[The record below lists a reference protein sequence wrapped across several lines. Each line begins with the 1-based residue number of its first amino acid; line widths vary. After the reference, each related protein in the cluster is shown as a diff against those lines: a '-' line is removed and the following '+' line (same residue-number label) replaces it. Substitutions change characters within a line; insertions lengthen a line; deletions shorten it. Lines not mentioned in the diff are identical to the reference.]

1 MEFPAQYILF
11 LILSP
16 LVTVVLLGVVF
27 VLARRYPSRLTR
39 LLTWLALTI
48 AGWLVF
54 NSLELAASSP
64 EASVFWAKVSYAFI
78 TLTPVVWLA
87 FALQY
92 TGNDRWLQP
101 NRFFIFFLVP
111 VVVTLSAYTNEMHQL
126 LWQEYI
132 FTPVSIFLAFSVEH
146 GPFFWLHIVHSYVLV
161 FTGAFLIIRQALRT
175 FAVYW
180 RQAIYLIIGA
190 LVPVTTNVFYLINPI
205 PVIKKDYT
213 PISFAI
219 SALILTIG
227 VVRDRLLDV
236 RPVARDLLVDS
247 MGDLMLAL
255 DRQGRIIDLNPAA
268 EAALQLEAGQIVG
281 KAAAAAL
288 DPYEVL
294 AQYILTDSNVEDEIS
309 LEIDGVLRYYDLQIS
324 QLLNRRGQGRG
335 QLVVLRDIT
344 ARKQTEAE
352 LQHYAA
358 QLEAR
363 NRELDAY
370 AHTVAHDLKNPVTA
384 VVGYA
389 EHLQDITGNAEAN
402 YLAGRII
409 QSGHKMQSIIN
420 ELLFLSVV
428 RTEDVDMEPLE
439 METIVAEA
447 AQRLESDIATLNAK
461 IHYPSRWPAAYGH
474 APWVEEVW
482 VNYLS
487 NALKYGGRP
496 PTIKLGADTL
506 QNGFGA
512 RPPIVRYWVR
522 DNGSGVAP
530 GMQTRLFTLFERL
543 DEAESDGHGLG
554 LSIVHRI
561 VTKLGGEVGVES
573 QDGAGSLFWFTLP
586 AVRRPVPSLNR

>member
-16 LVTVVLLGVVF
+16 VVTIVSLGVILG
-27 VLARRYPSRLTR
+27 LARRYPSRLTR
-39 LLTWLALTI
+39 LLTYLALTI

-54 NSLELAASSP
+54 NSLELVASSP

-78 TLTPVVWLA
+78 TLTPVAWLA

-92 TGNDRWLQP
+92 TGNVRWLQRD
-101 NRFFIFFLVP
+101 RFFIFFLVP
-111 VVVTLSAYTNEMHQL
+111 AVVTLSAYTNELHQL
-126 LWQEYI
+126 LWREYI
-132 FTPVSIFLAFSVEH
+132 FTPVSLFLAFSVEH
-146 GPFFWLHIVHSYVLV
+146 GPLFWLHIVHSYVLV
-161 FTGAFLIIRQALRT
+161 FTGALLIVRQALRT

-180 RQAIYLIIGA
+180 RQAIYLIVGA
-190 LVPVTTNVFYLINPI
+190 LVPVATNLFYLANPI
-205 PVIKKDYT
+205 PAIKKDYT
-213 PISFAI
+213 AISFAI
-219 SALILTIG
+219 SALVLTIG
-227 VVRDRLLDV
+227 VVRDRLFDV

-268 EAALQLEAGQIVG
+268 EAALQVKSHQIVG
-281 KAAAAAL
+281 KAAATALAAHN
-288 DPYEVL
+288 VL
-294 AQYILTDSNVEDEIS
+294 AQYIVAAGEVEDEIS
-309 LEIDGVLRYYDLQIS
+309 LELEGGRRCYDLRIS
-324 QLLNRRGQGRG
+324 RLLNRRGQERG

-344 ARKQTEAE
+344 ARKEAEAE

-363 NRELDAY
+363 NQELDAY

-389 EHLQDITGNAEAN
+389 EYLQEISTDAKVNTVAD
-402 YLAGRII
+402 RII
-409 QSGHKMQSIIN
+409 LSGHKMQSIIN
-420 ELLFLSVV
+420 ELLFLSIV
-428 RTEDVDMEPLE
+428 RTKDVAVEPLT

-447 AQRLESDIATLNAK
+447 AQRLESDIAKLDAE
-461 IHYPSRWPAAYGH
+461 IRYPSQWPAAYGH

-496 PTIKLGADTL
+496 PKIELGADMPQSDFRAASNT
-506 QNGFGA
+506 
-512 RPPIVRYWVR
+512 VRYWVR

-530 GMQTRLFTLFERL
+530 DVRKRLFTLFERL
-543 DEAESDGHGLG
+543 DEAASDSHGLG

-573 QDGAGSLFWFTLP
+573 QEGAGSLFWFTLP
-586 AVRRPVPSLNR
+586 AARHHS

>member
-16 LVTVVLLGVVF
+16 LVTVVSLAAVF
-27 VLARRYPSRLTR
+27 VIARRYPSRLTR
-39 LLTWLALTI
+39 LLMWLALTI

-64 EASVFWAKVSYAFI
+64 EASVFWAKVSYGFI

-87 FALQY
+87 FAFQY
-92 TGNDRWLQP
+92 TGKVRWLRP
-101 NRFFIFFLVP
+101 DRFFIFFLVP
-111 VVVTLSAYTNEMHQL
+111 VIVTLSAYTNEMHQL
-126 LWQEYI
+126 LWREYI

-146 GPFFWLHIVHSYVLV
+146 GPLFWLHIVHSYVLV
-161 FTGAFLIIRQALRT
+161 FAGALLIIHQALRT

-180 RQAIYLIIGA
+180 RQATYLIIGA
-190 LVPVTTNVFYLINPI
+190 LVPVTTNLFYLVNPI
-205 PVIKKDYT
+205 PAIKKDYT
-213 PISFAI
+213 AISFAI
-219 SALILTIG
+219 SALVLAIG
-227 VVRDRLLDV
+227 IVRDRLLDV
-236 RPVARDLLVDS
+236 RPVARDLLVDN

-255 DRQGRIIDLNPAA
+255 DDQGRIIDLNPAA
-268 EAALQLEAGQIVG
+268 KTTLQLEPDQIVG
-281 KAAAAAL
+281 KEAVTALAA
-288 DPYEVL
+288 YEVL
-294 AQYILTDSNVEDEIS
+294 LQYILAANEIEDEIS
-309 LEIDGVLRYYDLQIS
+309 LEFGGVRRCYDLRIS

-344 ARKQTEAE
+344 ARKQAEAE

-389 EHLQDITGNAEAN
+389 EYLQEISVDADAN
-402 YLAGRII
+402 YIADRIM

-428 RTEDVDMEPLE
+428 RTEDVAMEPLE

-447 AQRLESDIATLNAK
+447 AQRLERDIVTLEAE
-461 IHYPSRWPAAYGH
+461 IHYPSQWPAAYGH

-496 PTIKLGADTL
+496 PKIELGADSL
-506 QNGFGA
+506 QSGFGVDS
-512 RPPIVRYWVR
+512 PTVRYWVR

-530 GMQTRLFTLFERL
+530 DRQTRLFTLFGRF
-543 DEAESDGHGLG
+543 DEAASDGHGLG

-573 QDGAGSLFWFTLP
+573 EDGAGSRFWFTLP
-586 AVRRPVPSLNR
+586 AARHPVPSMNR

>member
-16 LVTVVLLGVVF
+16 VVTIVSLGVILG
-27 VLARRYPSRLTR
+27 LARRYPSRPTR
-39 LLTWLALTI
+39 LLTYLALTI

-64 EASVFWAKVSYAFI
+64 EASVFWAKVSYTFI
-78 TLTPVVWLA
+78 TLTPVAWLA

-92 TGNDRWLQP
+92 TGNVRWLQRD
-101 NRFFIFFLVP
+101 RFFIFFLVP
-111 VVVTLSAYTNEMHQL
+111 VVVTLSAYTNELHQL
-126 LWQEYI
+126 LWREYI

-161 FTGAFLIIRQALRT
+161 FTGAFLIVRQALRT

-180 RQAIYLIIGA
+180 RQASYLIVGA
-190 LVPVTTNVFYLINPI
+190 LVPVVTNIFYLINPI
-205 PVIKKDYT
+205 PAIKKDYT

-219 SALILTIG
+219 SALVLTIG
-227 VVRDRLLDV
+227 VVRDRLFDV

-268 EAALQLEAGQIVG
+268 EAALQIEARQIVG
-281 KAAAAAL
+281 KTAATAL
-288 DPYEVL
+288 ATHNVL
-294 AQYILTDSNVEDEIS
+294 AQYIAAAGEVEDEIN
-309 LEIDGVLRYYDLQIS
+309 LEFDGRQHYFDLQIS
-324 QLLNRRGQGRG
+324 QLLNRRGQERG

-344 ARKQTEAE
+344 ARKEAEAE

-389 EHLQDITGNAEAN
+389 EYLQEISSDAKAH
-402 YLAGRII
+402 AVADRII

-428 RTEDVDMEPLE
+428 RTKDVAVEPLK

-447 AQRLESDIATLNAK
+447 AQRLENDIAMLEAE

-496 PTIKLGADTL
+496 PKIELGAEML
-506 QNGFGA
+506 QAASNT
-512 RPPIVRYWVR
+512 VRYWVR

-530 GMQTRLFTLFERL
+530 DRRNRLFTLFERL
-543 DEAESDGHGLG
+543 DEAASDGHGLG

-561 VTKLGGEVGVES
+561 VTKLGGEVGIES
-573 QDGAGSLFWFTLP
+573 PEGEGSLFWFTLP
-586 AVRRPVPSLNR
+586 AEGHHS

>member
-16 LVTVVLLGVVF
+16 LVTVVSLAAVF
-27 VLARRYPSRLTR
+27 VIARRYPSRLTR
-39 LLTWLALTI
+39 LLMRLVLTI

-64 EASVFWAKVSYAFI
+64 EASVFWAKVSYGFI

-87 FALQY
+87 FAFQY
-92 TGNDRWLQP
+92 TGKVRWLQP
-101 NRFFIFFLVP
+101 DRFFVFFLVP

-126 LWQEYI
+126 LWREYI

-146 GPFFWLHIVHSYVLV
+146 GPLFWLHIVHSYVLV
-161 FTGAFLIIRQALRT
+161 FAGAFLIIRQALRT

-180 RQAIYLIIGA
+180 RQATYLIIGA
-190 LVPVTTNVFYLINPI
+190 LVPVTTNLFYLVNPI
-205 PVIKKDYT
+205 PAIKKDYT
-213 PISFAI
+213 AISFAI
-219 SALILTIG
+219 SALVLAIG

-255 DRQGRIIDLNPAA
+255 DHRGRIIDLNPAA
-268 EAALQLEAGQIVG
+268 ETTLQLEPDRIVG
-281 KAAAAAL
+281 KEAATAL
-288 DPYEVL
+288 SGYEVL
-294 AQYILTDSNVEDEIS
+294 VQYILVAGEVEDEIT
-309 LEIDGVLRYYDLQIS
+309 LAFDDVQRCYDLRIS

-344 ARKQTEAE
+344 ARKQAEAE

-389 EHLQDITGNAEAN
+389 EYLQEISVDADAN
-402 YLAGRII
+402 YIADRIM

-428 RTEDVDMEPLE
+428 RTEDVAMEPLE
-439 METIVAEA
+439 MEAIVAEA
-447 AQRLESDIATLNAK
+447 AQRLERDIVTLEAE
-461 IHYPSRWPAAYGH
+461 IHFPSQWPAAYGH

-496 PTIKLGADTL
+496 PKIELGADSL
-506 QNGFGA
+506 RSGFGGDSLT
-512 RPPIVRYWVR
+512 VRYWVR

-530 GMQTRLFTLFERL
+530 DRQTRLFTLFGRF
-543 DEAESDGHGLG
+543 DEAAGDGHGLG

-573 QDGAGSLFWFTLP
+573 EDGAGSRFWFTLP
-586 AVRRPVPSLNR
+586 AARHPVPSMNR

>member
-16 LVTVVLLGVVF
+16 VVTVVSLGVIF
-27 VLARRYPSRLTR
+27 ALARRYPSRPTR
-39 LLTWLALTI
+39 LLTYLVLTI

-54 NSLELAASSP
+54 NSLELAATSP
-64 EASVFWAKVSYAFI
+64 EASVFWAKASYAFI
-78 TLTPVVWLA
+78 TLTPVFWLA

-92 TGNDRWLQP
+92 TGNVRWLQSD
-101 NRFFIFFLVP
+101 RFFIFFLVP
-111 VVVTLSAYTNEMHQL
+111 VIVTLSAYTNEMHQL
-126 LWQEYI
+126 LWREYI

-161 FTGAFLIIRQALRT
+161 FTGAFLIVRQALRT

-180 RQAIYLIIGA
+180 RQATYLIIGA
-190 LVPVTTNVFYLINPI
+190 LVPVATNLFYLVNPI
-205 PVIKKDYT
+205 PAIKKDYT

-219 SALILTIG
+219 SALVLTIG

-255 DRQGRIIDLNPAA
+255 DHQGRIIDLNPAA
-268 EAALQLEAGQIVG
+268 EAALQVESHQIVG

-288 DPYEVL
+288 AAHNVL
-294 AQYILTDSNVEDEIS
+294 AQYIVAAGEVEDEIS
-309 LEIDGVLRYYDLQIS
+309 LELEGGQRYYDLRIS
-324 QLLNRRGQGRG
+324 RLLNRRGQERG

-344 ARKQTEAE
+344 ARKEAEAE

-358 QLEAR
+358 QLEAH

-384 VVGYA
+384 VIGYA
-389 EHLQDITGNAEAN
+389 EYLQEISADAKANAVAD
-402 YLAGRII
+402 RII
-409 QSGHKMQSIIN
+409 QSGYKMQSIIN
-420 ELLFLSVV
+420 ELLFLSIV
-428 RTEDVDMEPLE
+428 RTKDVAVEPLT
-439 METIVAEA
+439 MDTIVAEA
-447 AQRLESDIATLNAK
+447 AQRLESDIATLEAE
-461 IHYPSRWPAAYGH
+461 ILYPSQWPAAYGH

-496 PTIKLGADTL
+496 PKIELGADML
-506 QNGFGA
+506 QSGFKA
-512 RPPIVRYWVR
+512 ASNTVRYWIR
-522 DNGSGVAP
+522 DNGSGVTP
-530 GMQTRLFTLFERL
+530 DMRLRLFTLFERL
-543 DEAESDGHGLG
+543 DEAASDGHGLG

-573 QDGAGSLFWFTLP
+573 QEGTGSLFWFTLP
-586 AVRRPVPSLNR
+586 AAGHHP

>member
-16 LVTVVLLGVVF
+16 LVTVVSLSVIF
-27 VLARRYPSRLTR
+27 ILARRYPSRPTK
-39 LLTWLALTI
+39 LLTYLAGTI

-54 NSLELAASSP
+54 NSLELASPSP

-92 TGNDRWLQP
+92 TNNVRWLQP
-101 NRFFIFFLVP
+101 NRFFLFFLVP
-111 VVVTLSAYTNEMHQL
+111 VLVTVSAYTNEMHHL
-126 LWQEYI
+126 LWREYI
-132 FTPVSIFLAFSVEH
+132 FTPVNLFLAFSVEH
-146 GPFFWLHIVHSYVLV
+146 GPFFWLHIGHSYVLV

-180 RQAIYLIIGA
+180 RQAAYLIIGA
-190 LVPVTTNVFYLINPI
+190 LVPVTTNLFYLVNPI
-205 PVIKKDYT
+205 PAFKKDYT

-227 VVRDRLLDV
+227 VVRDQLLDV

-255 DRQGRIIDLNPAA
+255 DHQGRIIDLNPAA
-268 EAALQLEAGQIVG
+268 EAALQLESHQIVG
-281 KAAAAAL
+281 KAAATTLAA
-288 DPYEVL
+288 YSVL
-294 AQYILTDSNVEDEIS
+294 TQYIMASGEVEAEIS
-309 LEIDGVLRYYDLQIS
+309 LEFSGAQRYYDLRIS
-324 QLLNRRGQGRG
+324 RLFNQRGQERG
-335 QLVVLRDIT
+335 QLIVLRDIT
-344 ARKQTEAE
+344 ARKAAEAE

-384 VVGYA
+384 VIGYA
-389 EHLQDITGNAEAN
+389 ELLQEISDGAKANAVAD
-402 YLAGRII
+402 RII
-409 QSGHKMQSIIN
+409 QSGLKMQSIIN
-420 ELLFLSVV
+420 ELLFFSVV
-428 RTEDVDMEPLE
+428 RTKDVAVEPLK

-447 AQRLESDIATLNAK
+447 AQRLESDITTLDAE
-461 IHYPSRWPAAYGH
+461 ILYPSQWPEAYGH

-496 PTIKLGADTL
+496 PKIELGADTR
-506 QNGFGA
+506 QSSFK
-512 RPPIVRYWVR
+512 PTSDTIRYWVR
-522 DNGSGVAP
+522 DNGHGVSP
-530 GMQTRLFTLFERL
+530 DLRMRLFTLFDRL
-543 DEAESDGHGLG
+543 DEAASDGHGLG

-573 QDGAGSLFWFTLP
+573 QEGTGSLFWFTLP
-586 AVRRPVPSLNR
+586 SAGHRS

>member
-16 LVTVVLLGVVF
+16 VVTIVSLGVILG
-27 VLARRYPSRLTR
+27 LARRYPSRPTR
-39 LLTWLALTI
+39 LLTYLALTI

-54 NSLELAASSP
+54 NSLELVASSP

-78 TLTPVVWLA
+78 TLTPVAWLA

-92 TGNDRWLQP
+92 TGNVRWLQRD
-101 NRFFIFFLVP
+101 RFFIFFLVP
-111 VVVTLSAYTNEMHQL
+111 AVVTLSAYTNELHQL
-126 LWQEYI
+126 LWREYI
-132 FTPVSIFLAFSVEH
+132 FTPVSLFLAFSVEH
-146 GPFFWLHIVHSYVLV
+146 GPLFWLHIVHSYVLV
-161 FTGAFLIIRQALRT
+161 FTGALLIVRQALRT

-180 RQAIYLIIGA
+180 RQAIYLIVGA
-190 LVPVTTNVFYLINPI
+190 LVPVATNLFYLANPI
-205 PVIKKDYT
+205 PAIKKDYT
-213 PISFAI
+213 AISFAI
-219 SALILTIG
+219 SALVLTIG
-227 VVRDRLLDV
+227 VVRDRLFDV

-268 EAALQLEAGQIVG
+268 EAALQVKSHQIVG
-281 KAAAAAL
+281 KAAATALAAHN
-288 DPYEVL
+288 VL
-294 AQYILTDSNVEDEIS
+294 AQYIVAAGEVEDEIS
-309 LEIDGVLRYYDLQIS
+309 LELEGGRRCYDLRIS
-324 QLLNRRGQGRG
+324 RLLNRRGQERG

-344 ARKQTEAE
+344 ARKEAEAE

-363 NRELDAY
+363 NQELDAY

-389 EHLQDITGNAEAN
+389 EYLQEISTDAKVNTVAD
-402 YLAGRII
+402 RII
-409 QSGHKMQSIIN
+409 LSGHKMQSIIN
-420 ELLFLSVV
+420 ELLFLSIV
-428 RTEDVDMEPLE
+428 RTKDVAVEPLT

-447 AQRLESDIATLNAK
+447 AQRLESDIAKLDAE
-461 IHYPSRWPAAYGH
+461 IRYPSQWPAAYGH

-496 PTIKLGADTL
+496 PKIELGADMPQSDFRAASNT
-506 QNGFGA
+506 
-512 RPPIVRYWVR
+512 VRYWVR

-530 GMQTRLFTLFERL
+530 DVRKRLFTLFERL
-543 DEAESDGHGLG
+543 DEAASDSHGLG

-573 QDGAGSLFWFTLP
+573 QEGAGSLFWFTLP
-586 AVRRPVPSLNR
+586 AARHHS